1 MANNSANYNVNMRFT
16 ADTGQAKQQLR
27 DLQSSLD
34 TLMNQIA
41 TKNIKFFDVNATK
54 KEIDEASAAVQELK
68 IALDQATNVNT
79 GRLDLSKFSKSLS
92 QSGYTLQDLLH
103 TQRIQAQQVIKHLLH
118 QHSLLL
124 MLKFL

>member
-68 IALDQATNVNT
+68 IALDQATNVDT

-92 QSGYTLQDLLH
+92 QSGYTL
-103 TQRIQAQQVIKHLLH
+103 
-118 QHSLLL
+118 
-124 MLKFL
+124 

>member
-41 TKNIKFFDVNATK
+41 TKNIKFFDGCYKLLIIRT
-54 KEIDEASAAVQELK
+54 IL
-68 IALDQATNVNT
+68 
-79 GRLDLSKFSKSLS
+79 
-92 QSGYTLQDLLH
+92 TLQIPLFH
-103 TQRIQAQQVIKHLLH
+103 KNIA
-118 QHSLLL
+118 S
-124 MLKFL
+124 